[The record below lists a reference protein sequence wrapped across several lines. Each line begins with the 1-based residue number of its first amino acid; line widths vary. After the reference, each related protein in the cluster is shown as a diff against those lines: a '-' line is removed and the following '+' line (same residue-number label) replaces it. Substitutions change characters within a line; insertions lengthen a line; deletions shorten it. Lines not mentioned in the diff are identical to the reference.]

1 MEAPASCHIAAKVG
15 PAERIFRPLI
25 SCGLRMQPRLEATAP
40 ASQASERTMICTIS
54 SRASPLPPGNW
65 CDAFSTVCASAATEN
80 TQQVAAAASTAANFL
95 IGLLLILGTFLYF
108 QGTQFCE
115 HCQSL
120 PRCRARNDCDRA
132 A

>member
-1 MEAPASCHIAAKVG
+1 MSSPTPAA
-15 PAERIFRPLI
+15 L
-25 SCGLRMQPRLEATAP
+25 
-40 ASQASERTMICTIS
+40 ASRAMICTIS

-80 TQQVAAAASTAANFL
+80 TQQVAAAANAAANFL
-95 IGLLLILGTFLYF
+95 IGLLLILGTFLSL

-120 PRCRARNDCDRA
+120 PRRRARNDCDSSRHKSLA
-132 A
+132 SLTPLSGIGGPATA